1 MVAKIKILFFIFIL
15 KINAYTRIDKDVYIS
30 NDACTGI
37 YTLALMNETRA
48 YQFIKYMEKWK
59 FEDDEFYVNYKK
71 YHSCEIIMW
80 SSEVDY
86 SNPIEVDDCHQRRKY
101 LCQLRNLKSTFM
113 VNSSSS
119 TTTTSAA
126 TTENTSHI
134 LPCIQTPLKLEDFHD
149 KKQNSSSFISI
160 YLFIYAII
168 LSFLYF
174 ISEY

>member
-1 MVAKIKILFFIFIL
+1 MELEYTKKHADLKYTILKFKMVAKIKILFFIFIL

-86 SNPIEVDDCHQRRKY
+86 SNPIEVDDCHQRPP
-101 LCQLRNLKSTFM
+101 
-113 VNSSSS
+113 VN
-119 TTTTSAA
+119 
-126 TTENTSHI
+126 
-134 LPCIQTPLKLEDFHD
+134 
-149 KKQNSSSFISI
+149 
-160 YLFIYAII
+160 IYAN
-168 LSFLYF
+168 
-174 ISEY
+174 